1 MVRTV
6 VNTVAVPGATTPS
19 STPPWERARDA
30 RRAGRAAAANA
41 TAVRASAASAIVGG
55 SVASRLN
62 NSREI
67 GLPSPAVH
75 VRLYSGNP

>member
-6 VNTVAVPGATTPS
+6 VEHGGGAGRDYSILNATLGAS
-19 STPPWERARDA
+19 RDA